1 MGRVA
6 MADDKGST
14 IIFGSD
20 EGLVCAEAQ
29 KVFAELT
36 AGTDAF
42 SHEVI
47 DGTCLTV
54 DEAVSTGRQTIEA
67 LMTLPF
73 FPGLKV
79 VWLKNANFLGDSVLG
94 RSESTLA
101 LLDELAGCMGRL
113 PGDVRFLLSA
123 TEIDKR
129 RSFFKK
135 AQQLAACREFV
146 KIDTSKQGWETELSA
161 FATREGKKRGLT
173 FEARALELFI
183 HRVNE
188 SSRQIVNELDKL
200 DVYLGS
206 ERRTVA
212 EKDVEYMVAVSR
224 SGIVFEISRALEA
237 GNCRQAI
244 ALVNE
249 QLDAGEQPVSIMR
262 AAVIP
267 TVRNRLAAK
276 ILLENY
282 HLEPTHYRDFEAKVR
297 SLPDEARCLVPLKK
311 DGTPNAYPFFLAAQ
325 KCAKRSLPRLKNDL
339 AACAEADRTLVSSG
353 LDARDV
359 LHKLFVILTS

>member
-1 MGRVA
+1 
-6 MADDKGST
+6 MAGETGST

-20 EGLVCAEAQ
+20 EGLVSAEAH
-29 KVFAELT
+29 KVFSELT

-54 DEAVSTGRQTIEA
+54 DDVAAICRQTISA

-94 RSESTLA
+94 RSETTLA
-101 LLDELAGCMGRL
+101 LLEELASCMGRL
-113 PGDVRFLLSA
+113 PADVRFLLSA
-123 TEIDKR
+123 TEVDKR
-129 RSFFKK
+129 RTFFKK
-135 AQQLAACREFV
+135 VQQVASCREFV
-146 KIDTSKQGWETELSA
+146 KIDTTKPGWETELSSL
-161 FATREGKKRGLT
+161 ATREGKKRGLT

-200 DVYLGS
+200 DVYLGP
-206 ERRTVA
+206 ERRTIT
-212 EKDVEYMVAVSR
+212 EEDIDLMVAVSR
-224 SGIVFEISRALEA
+224 AGVVFEISRALES
-237 GNCRQAI
+237 GHCRQAI

-249 QLDAGEQPVSIMR
+249 QLDAGEQPVAIMR

-282 HLEPTHYRDFEAKVR
+282 HLEPTHYRDFEQKVKA
-297 SLPDEARCLVPLKK
+297 LPTEARALVPLKK

-325 KCAKRSLPRLKNDL
+325 KCIKRPLARLKRDA
-339 AACAEADRTLVSSG
+339 AACAEADRALVSSS
-353 LDARDV
+353 LDPRDV
-359 LHKLFVILTS
+359 LHKLFVTLTS